1 VSTLYLLDTN
11 VLIALLRG
19 GGDAARPRLRA
30 AEGRIAVSTVSE
42 MELEYGIERS
52 RDPVRNRQA
61 VDELLSLVDVLPFD
75 TAAAM
80 HAGRVRAVLADRGVP
95 IGPFDA
101 LLAGHARSLGLV
113 MVTNNLRE
121 FSRVPGLEVED
132 WLGAP
137 DRGRPGQAETNSS
150 QVVP

>member
-1 VSTLYLLDTN
+1 MSTLYLLDTN

-19 GGDAARPRLRA
+19 AGDAARPRLRA

-42 MELEYGIERS
+42 MELEYGVERS
-52 RDPVRNRQA
+52 RDPVRSRQA
-61 VDELLSLVDVLPFD
+61 VDELLSLVDVVPFD
-75 TAAAM
+75 TPAAM
-80 HAGRVRAVLADRGVP
+80 HAGRIRAVLAGRGSP

-113 MVTNNLRE
+113 MVTNDLRE

-132 WLGAP
+132 WLDP
-137 DRGRPGQAETNSS
+137 SNHEDFGRTE
-150 QVVP
+150 